1 MKRSG
6 RGGRSVLGAVVI
18 LALAS
23 PAAAAAQI
31 PILGF
36 GGGLSVPTSRYG
48 RPLDVGF
55 DFQASAEVRP
65 VPGPLEFRGD
75 VLWSR
80 FAVGNPG
87 SGSSNIVGGTFD
99 AVLDVPTPGITP
111 YVLGG
116 VGAYDVEV
124 GNDVS
129 HHSRFGTGLNIGA
142 GVRFQLLPLLHAF
155 VETRYHVIYASP
167 FGGDATF
174 VPILFGIRLH

>member
-1 MKRSG
+1 LATRFAA
-6 RGGRSVLGAVVI
+6 GA
-18 LALAS
+18 LALMLAL
-23 PAAAAAQI
+23 PAAAQV
-31 PILGF
+31 PVLGVA
-36 GGGLSVPTSRYG
+36 GGLSVPTSRYG
-48 RPLDVGF
+48 GPLDVGF
-55 DFQASAEVRP
+55 DFQASAELRP
-65 VPGPLEFRGD
+65 VPGPFEFRGD

-99 AVLDVPTPGITP
+99 AELDVPTPGISP

-116 VGAYDVEV
+116 VGVYDVEV

-129 HHSRFGTGLNIGA
+129 HHSRFGPGLNVGA

-155 VETRYHVIYASP
+155 VETRYHVAYASP

-174 VPILFGIRLH
+174 LPILVGFRFH